1 MTGRAIISSENMR
14 CNMAKHEHSVELAG
28 VNLAGRNHVCAFFN
42 TIDEE
47 HRVLGSFYKDGIE
60 QGEKAAHIVDPENRE
75 EHLKR
80 LAEAGIDVQKM
91 MDTGQLEVVPWT
103 DVYVR
108 DHRFDQDAMLTAV
121 ENLIQSGTGAGY
133 PLTRLVGHH
142 MDWLFLDKPATY
154 NLVEYEARL
163 NQVLSKYDDPVICN
177 YNPSKFGATV
187 AMDIMRTHP
196 LVIIG
201 GLLRENPFFVPPE
214 QFLDEMRGRRSDR
227 KAAA

>member
-1 MTGRAIISSENMR
+1 
-14 CNMAKHEHSVELAG
+14 MASNEHSVQLAG

-42 TIDEE
+42 SIEEE
-47 HRVLGSFYKDGIE
+47 HRVLGSFYKDGLE
-60 QGEKAAHIVDPENRE
+60 RGEKAAHIVDPANRE
-75 EHLKR
+75 EHLRR
-80 LAEAGIDVQKM
+80 LAEAGIHVQETM
-91 MDTGQLEVVPWT
+91 ETGQLEVFPWT
-103 DVYVR
+103 DAYVR
-108 DHRFDQDAMLTAV
+108 DHRFDQDAMLATV
-121 ENLIQSGTGAGY
+121 EKLIESGAAAGY
-133 PLTRLVGHH
+133 PLTRLAGHH

-163 NQVLSKYDDPVICN
+163 NHVLSKYNDPVICN

-214 QFLDEMRGRRSDR
+214 QFLDEMRERRLAR
-227 KAAA
+227 TAEA

>member
-1 MTGRAIISSENMR
+1 
-14 CNMAKHEHSVELAG
+14 MATIERSVELAG

-47 HRVLGSFYKDGIE
+47 HRVLGSFYKDGLDR
-60 QGEKAAHIVDPENRE
+60 GEKAAHIVDPANRE

-80 LAEAGIDVQKM
+80 LAGAGIHVQEK
-91 MDTGQLEVVPWT
+91 MDTGQLEVFPWT
-103 DVYVR
+103 DAYVR
-108 DHRFDQDAMLTAV
+108 DRRFDQDAMLATV
-121 ENLIQSGTGAGY
+121 EKLIQSGAAAGY
-133 PLTRLVGHH
+133 PLTRLAGHH

-163 NQVLSKYDDPVICN
+163 NHVLSKYNDPVICN
-177 YNPSKFGATV
+177 YDPSKFGATV

-196 LVIIG
+196 LVIMG

-214 QFLDEMRGRRSDR
+214 QFLDEMRERRSAR
-227 KAAA
+227 TTVA

>member
-1 MTGRAIISSENMR
+1 MN
-14 CNMAKHEHSVELAG
+14 EHSVQLAG
-28 VNLAGRNHVCAFFN
+28 VDLAGKNHVCAFFN

-47 HRVLGSFYKDGIE
+47 HRVLGSFYKDGLDH
-60 QGEKAAHIVDPENRE
+60 GEKAAHIVDSENRE

-80 LAEAGIDVQKM
+80 LAEAGINVQEM

-103 DVYVR
+103 DAYVR
-108 DHRFDQDAMLTAV
+108 DHRFDQDAMLASV
-121 ENLIQSGTGAGY
+121 EKLIQSGAATGY
-133 PLTRLVGHH
+133 SLTRLVGHH
-142 MDWLFLDKPATY
+142 MDWLFLDRPATY

-163 NQVLSKYDDPVICN
+163 NHVLSKYNDPVICN
-177 YNPSKFGATV
+177 YNPAKFGATV

-214 QFLDEMRGRRSDR
+214 QFLDEMRQRRLAR
-227 KAAA
+227 ATGA

>member
-1 MTGRAIISSENMR
+1 MVTI
-14 CNMAKHEHSVELAG
+14 EHSVQLAG
-28 VNLAGRNHVCAFFN
+28 VDLAGRNHVCAFFN

-47 HRVLGSFYKDGIE
+47 HRVLGSFYKDGLDR
-60 QGEKAAHIVDPENRE
+60 GEKATHIVDAANRD

-80 LAEAGIDVQKM
+80 LAEAGIQVQEM
-91 MDTGQLEVVPWT
+91 VDTGQLEVLPWT
-103 DVYVR
+103 DAYVR
-108 DHRFDQDAMLTAV
+108 DHRFDQDAMLATV
-121 ENLIQSGTGAGY
+121 EKLIESGAAAGY

-163 NQVLSKYDDPVICN
+163 NHVLSKHNDPVICN

-214 QFLDEMRGRRSDR
+214 QFLDEMRIRRLAR
-227 KAAA
+227 TTVA

>member
-1 MTGRAIISSENMR
+1 
-14 CNMAKHEHSVELAG
+14 MAKSEHSAQLAG
-28 VNLAGRNHVCAFFN
+28 VDLAGRNHVCAFFN

-47 HRVLGSFYKDGIE
+47 HRVLGSFYKDGLDR
-60 QGEKAAHIVDPENRE
+60 GEKAAHIVDPANRE

-80 LAEAGIDVQKM
+80 LAETGIHVQET
-91 MDTGQLEVVPWT
+91 MDTGQLEVLPWT
-103 DVYVR
+103 DAYVR
-108 DHRFDQDAMLTAV
+108 DHRFDQDAMLATV
-121 ENLIQSGTGAGY
+121 EKLIESGAAAGY

-163 NQVLSKYDDPVICN
+163 NHVLSKHHDPVICN

-214 QFLDEMRGRRSDR
+214 QFLDEMRIRRLAR
-227 KAAA
+227 TTVA